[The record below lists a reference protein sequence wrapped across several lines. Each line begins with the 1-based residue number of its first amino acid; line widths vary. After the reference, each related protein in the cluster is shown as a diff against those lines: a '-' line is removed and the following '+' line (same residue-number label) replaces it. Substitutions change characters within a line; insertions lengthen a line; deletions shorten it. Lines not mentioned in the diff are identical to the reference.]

1 MYCVARV
8 TGVRKYLAVCGIGA
22 AFVALLFLRP
32 LSGFAAAG
40 TLALGVFMFLRQYRQ
55 PRPEGE
61 LRKGVTALLAAVPED
76 DPYRLLFEQSA
87 DGILLLAD
95 GRFIDCNAAAVR
107 LLGYADKDELIGL
120 EPDSLSPVYQ
130 PDGRSSREKA
140 EAMIRIALAGG
151 SNRFEWQH
159 LRANGHVVW
168 VEVLL
173 TRIVL
178 GGRPVIHTVWRD
190 IDARKRTEEE
200 AARAHDYLQSILDN
214 SPVGI
219 VFLNGERR
227 VERFN
232 PAFQRLSGYSAN
244 ALQGLSTESLYA
256 YPEEYERVGKEA
268 YPELRRGGDFVTS
281 VTLKRADGSQFTA
294 ALFGR
299 AINPQ
304 ALSEGFIWVIQ
315 DISDYERLEADQR
328 LLARVFESSQAIMIT
343 DANEIIERV
352 NPAFTRITGYSP
364 EQAIGRT
371 PRILKSG
378 RHGAAFYA
386 GIFQT
391 LRQKGHWEGEV
402 WNRRANGEVFPVWET
417 ISRVEDDSGQV
428 TEHYIALF
436 RDISEQKR
444 LEAELEYQA
453 TFDRLTG
460 AYNRQGT
467 ESYLERELERSRRHD
482 HAMSVAMLDVDHFK
496 EVNDR
501 HGHDVGDRVLKGVI
515 RRTLETV
522 RETDLVGRWGGE
534 EFLLVLPET
543 EAEAAERL
551 AERVRGTVGE
561 ESYEGVGRI
570 SVSLGVAE
578 LATGETVE
586 ALVKRADEALYRAKQ
601 GGRDRVEMDPSLS

>member
-1 MYCVARV
+1 M
-8 TGVRKYLAVCGIGA
+8 TGVRWWLAVCGIGA
-22 AFVALLFLRP
+22 LFVVLLYTRP

-40 TLALGVFMFLRQYRQ
+40 TLALGVLLFLRQHWHSAGRGQ
-55 PRPEGE
+55 
-61 LRKGVTALLAAVPED
+61 GVTALLAAVPED
-76 DPYRLLFEQSA
+76 DPYRRLFEQSA

-95 GRFIDCNAAAVR
+95 DRFIDCNAAAVA
-107 LLGYADKDELIGL
+107 LLGYTDKSEIVGL
-120 EPDSLSPVYQ
+120 EPASLSPARQ
-130 PDGRSSREKA
+130 PDGRASAEKA
-140 EAMIRIALAGG
+140 EAMIRIARVGG
-151 SNRFEWQH
+151 TNRFEWQH
-159 LRANGHVVW
+159 LRSDGHAVW

-227 VERFN
+227 IERFN
-232 PAFQRLSGYSAN
+232 PAFQKLSGYPASE
-244 ALQGLSTESLYA
+244 LQGLSTDALYA
-256 YPEEYERVGKEA
+256 HPEEFQRVGEEA
-268 YPELRRGGDFVTS
+268 YPELRRGGDFATS
-281 VTLKRADGSQFTA
+281 VTLKRADGSEFTA

-299 AINPQ
+299 AVNPE

-315 DISDYERLEADQR
+315 DISEYERLEADQR

-343 DANEIIERV
+343 DADEIIERV
-352 NPAFTRITGYSP
+352 NSAFTRITGYTA
-364 EQAIGRT
+364 EQVVGRT

-391 LRQKGHWEGEV
+391 LKQEGHWEGEV

-417 ISRVEDDSGQV
+417 ISQVQDESGEV

-467 ESYLERELERSRRHD
+467 EAYLERELERSRRHG

-501 HGHDVGDRVLKGVI
+501 YGHDVGDRVLKGVI
-515 RRTLETV
+515 RRTLERV

-543 EAEAAERL
+543 DVDAAARL
-551 AERVRGTVGE
+551 AERVRNTVGE
-561 ESYEGVGRI
+561 EVYEGVGRI

-578 LATGETVE
+578 LAPAETIE
-586 ALVKRADEALYRAKQ
+586 ALVKRADDALYRAKER
-601 GGRDRVEMDPSLS
+601 GRDRVERARSLS

>member
-1 MYCVARV
+1 MN
-8 TGVRKYLAVCGIGA
+8 GVREYLLFCGIGA
-22 AFVALLFLRP
+22 AFVVLLFLRP

-40 TLALGVFMFLRQYRQ
+40 TLALGMLFLLRQFHQ
-55 PRPEGE
+55 AHPETGDH
-61 LRKGVTALLAAVPED
+61 RGVTALLASVPEN
-76 DPYRLLFEQSA
+76 DPYRLLFEESA

-95 GRFIDCNAAAVR
+95 GLFIDCNAAAVR
-107 LLGYADKDELIGL
+107 LLGYADKSEVIGL
-120 EPDSLSPVYQ
+120 EPRSLSPVYQ

-151 SNRFEWQH
+151 TNRFEWQH
-159 LRANGHVVW
+159 LRANGHAVW

-178 GGRPVIHTVWRD
+178 AGRPVIHTVWRD

-219 VFLNGERR
+219 VFLNGDRCI
-227 VERFN
+227 ERFN
-232 PAFQRLSGYSAN
+232 PAFQKLSGYSASE
-244 ALQGLSTESLYA
+244 LQGLSTAALYA
-256 YPEEYERVGKEA
+256 HAEEYQRLGEAA
-268 YPELRRGGDFVTS
+268 YPDLRRGGDFATS
-281 VTLKRADGSQFTA
+281 VTLKRADGTEFTA

-299 AINPQ
+299 AVNPE

-378 RHGAAFYA
+378 RHGSAFYA
-386 GIFQT
+386 GIFQA
-391 LRQKGHWEGEV
+391 LRQEGHWEGEV
-402 WNRRANGEVFPVWET
+402 WNRRANGEIFPVWQT
-417 ISRVEDDSGQV
+417 ISRVQDDSGQV
-428 TEHYIALF
+428 TQHYIALF

-482 HAMSVAMLDVDHFK
+482 HAMSLAMLDVDLFK

-543 EAEAAERL
+543 DAEAAARL
-551 AERVRGTVGE
+551 AERVRRTVGE
-561 ESYEGVGRI
+561 EAYEGVGRI

-578 LATGETVE
+578 LAPGETIE

-601 GGRDRVEMDPSLS
+601 GGRDRVDMAQSLS